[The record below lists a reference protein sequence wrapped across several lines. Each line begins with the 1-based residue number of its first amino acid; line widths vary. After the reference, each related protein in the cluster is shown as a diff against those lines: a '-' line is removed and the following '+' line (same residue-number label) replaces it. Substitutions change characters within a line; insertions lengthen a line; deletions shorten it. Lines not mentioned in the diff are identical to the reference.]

1 MTVTERPWIGSW
13 RLVRHAGF
21 HEWLTPRGASSAEAS
36 SNVDSLMNHT
46 ELRISCDGDGVLF
59 EWVTNV
65 RGRLRRARTEVRYS
79 LDGVTPTILDGP
91 AGPVS
96 FTARVD
102 GNDLVHS
109 GGSVAL
115 PTETHRRHVEDDLMI
130 QTMSVEGSAKE
141 DGTWSELIWE
151 RSRSRH

>member
-1 MTVTERPWIGSW
+1 MTATERPWIGSW
-13 RLVRHAGF
+13 RLVRQAGF
-21 HEWLTPRGASSAEAS
+21 HEWLVARGASSDEAS

-65 RGRLRRARTEVRYS
+65 RGRLRRTRTEVRYS
-79 LDGVTPTILDGP
+79 LDGATPTILDGP

-102 GNDLVHS
+102 GQDLVHS
-109 GGSVAL
+109 GGSVVL

-130 QTMSVEGSAKE
+130 QTMSVEGRERE
-141 DGTWSELIWE
+141 DGTWCELIW
-151 RSRSRH
+151 RRAHSRH